1 MHNSRL
7 DDLRDY
13 PFQKLARLLE
23 KAAPPAGMAPIALSI
38 GEPQHPP
45 PPLLAEV
52 LGAHAADWGRYPP
65 TPGTTEFRETVTSW
79 LQTRYRLPPG
89 MITEAHVLPVSGT
102 REALFNVALYAV
114 PQAPAAEPPVV
125 LIPDPFYQIYA
136 GAAAMAGAEA
146 VFLPADADSGFLPD
160 FDAVPEEVLART
172 ALAYLCSPANP
183 QGSVA
188 DVAYWQKV
196 IGLARRHD
204 FLLAADECYCE
215 LYDHAP
221 PPGALEA
228 CAALDGSARNVLAFH
243 SLSKRSSVPG
253 LRSGFVAGDPEVIAG
268 YAKLRT
274 YTGGAS
280 PLPVLAAATALW
292 RDESHV
298 EANRTLYRRK
308 FDIAERVLSG
318 RHGFRRP
325 PAGFYLWLD
334 VGDGERCARELWRRA
349 GIKVLPGAYLSR
361 PREDGTSPGDCYIR
375 VALVHDVETTEE
387 ALMRLAATL

>member
-23 KAAPPAGMAPIALSI
+23 TIDPPTGMTPIALSI

-45 PPLLAEV
+45 PALLADT
-52 LGAHAADWGRYPP
+52 LAAHTADWGRYPP
-65 TPGTTEFRETVTSW
+65 TPGTPEFRETVASW
-79 LQTRYRLPPG
+79 LKNRYALPDG
-89 MITEAHVLPVSGT
+89 MITEKHVLPVSGT
-102 REALFNVALYAV
+102 REALFNIALYAI
-114 PQAPAAEPPVV
+114 PQVQSGERPVV

-136 GAAAMAGAEA
+136 GAAAMAGAEP
-146 VFLPADADSGFLPD
+146 VFLPADADNGFLPN
-160 FDAVPEEVLART
+160 FGEVSESVLART
-172 ALAYLCSPANP
+172 ALCYLCSPSNP

-188 DVAYWQKV
+188 DLAYWQNV

-215 LYDHAP
+215 LYDRIP

-228 CAALDGSARNVLAFH
+228 AAALDGTASHVLAFH

-253 LRSGFVAGDPEVIAG
+253 LRSGFVAGDPDVVAG

-280 PLPVLAAATALW
+280 PLPILAAATALW
-292 RDESHV
+292 ADEAHV
-298 EANRTLYRRK
+298 KANRALYRRK
-308 FDIAERVLSG
+308 FDIAERILSG
-318 RHGFRRP
+318 RLHFYRP

-334 VGDGERCARELWRRA
+334 VGDGERCARELWHRA
-349 GIKVLPGAYLSR
+349 GVKVLPGAYLSR
-361 PREDGTSPGDCYIR
+361 PREDGSSPGDRYIR
-375 VALVHDVETTEE
+375 IALVHDVETTEE